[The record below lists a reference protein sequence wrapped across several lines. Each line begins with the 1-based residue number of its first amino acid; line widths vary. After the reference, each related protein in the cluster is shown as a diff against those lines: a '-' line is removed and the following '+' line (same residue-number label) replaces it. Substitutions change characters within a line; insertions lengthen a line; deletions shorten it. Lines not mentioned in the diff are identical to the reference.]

1 MKKMSNDTKAV
12 SSVVLRDNILSQIK
26 HAELYKTFREI
37 LTKKYKGKRCSQ
49 YCSVWN
55 SEDWDCEIMGE
66 YHLSPSR
73 CRWFLM
79 QELRREIEND
89 STNC

>member
-1 MKKMSNDTKAV
+1 MREVVSEQMTDEEIKKLKE
-12 SSVVLRDNILSQIK
+12 LS
-26 HAELYKTFREI
+26 
-37 LTKKYKGKRCSQ
+37 KKYKGCRCSQ

-55 SEDWDCEIMGE
+55 SEDRDCEIMGE
-66 YHLSPSR
+66 HHLSPSR

-89 STNC
+89 V

>member
-1 MKKMSNDTKAV
+1 MREVVSEQMTDEEIKKLKE
-12 SSVVLRDNILSQIK
+12 LS
-26 HAELYKTFREI
+26 
-37 LTKKYKGKRCSQ
+37 KKYKGKRCSQ

-55 SEDWDCEIMGE
+55 SEDRDCEIMGE
-66 YHLSPSR
+66 HHLSPSR

-89 STNC
+89 V

>member
-1 MKKMSNDTKAV
+1 MREAV
-12 SSVVLRDNILSQIK
+12 SEQKTD
-26 HAELYKTFREI
+26 AELEEI
-37 LTKKYKGKRCSQ
+37 KKLKELSKKYKGCRCSQ

-55 SEDWDCEIMGE
+55 SEDRDCEIMGE
-66 YHLSPSR
+66 HHLSPSR
-73 CRWFLM
+73 CRWFLV